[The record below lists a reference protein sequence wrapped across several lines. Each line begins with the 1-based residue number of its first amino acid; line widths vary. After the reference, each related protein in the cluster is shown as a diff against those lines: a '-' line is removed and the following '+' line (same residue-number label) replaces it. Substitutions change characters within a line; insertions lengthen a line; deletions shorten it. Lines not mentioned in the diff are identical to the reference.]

1 MRLSRI
7 KLPNINSLYGRI
19 FAIFW
24 FTMLLVL
31 IAVLSLPHLDPRKA
45 RDIPEEHYKRMVETR
60 DSIQQKYSQQTD
72 LGRILFRIEGNRHG
86 KH

>member
-31 IAVLSLPHLDPRKA
+31 IAVLSLPHLDLAKLA
-45 RDIPEEHYKRMVETR
+45 TF
-60 DSIQQKYSQQTD
+60 QKST
-72 LGRILFRIEGNRHG
+72 INVW
-86 KH
+86 